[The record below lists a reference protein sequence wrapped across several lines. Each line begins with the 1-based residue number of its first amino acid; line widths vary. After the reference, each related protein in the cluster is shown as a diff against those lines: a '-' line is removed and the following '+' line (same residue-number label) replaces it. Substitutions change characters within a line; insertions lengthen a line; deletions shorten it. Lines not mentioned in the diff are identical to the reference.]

1 VAIGTLAALPGCSS
15 VVAGATKAE
24 QVSANVAAG
33 EWVPTAEELAE
44 INKIVPPPS

>member
-1 VAIGTLAALPGCSS
+1 
-15 VVAGATKAE
+15 
-24 QVSANVAAG
+24 VAAG